1 MASSRSSSGKKRK
14 ISESDDD
21 SGLDRSRSRRASI
34 DHAAMSYQNIDSEV
48 KFLLEV
54 SNVTKWILWP
64 GECYIHWGYIPS
76 PPTVILPGEKA
87 SITGHNEEGHYAG
100 DPNHNLYATGVTGV
114 VSWKIGKT
122 SKKLA
127 IMYSMPF
134 NWKQWKNKLGIA
146 IVDEN
151 QKIDK
156 AFCRRMI
163 VEEDLASTREF
174 HGLIKP
180 IKVTSDK
187 FQVSGTMGTSHHCEI
202 KITFM
207 AKDEKDNAP
216 KPPEYVPGFVTPLKT
231 DGEPTP
237 STSKDNTQPEYVPS
251 CVTPVKIDDGKTSEP
266 TPSSSTP
273 SRTSTAPP
281 QIDLTGPISQ
291 CL

>member
-1 MASSRSSSGKKRK
+1 M
-14 ISESDDD
+14 
-21 SGLDRSRSRRASI
+21 
-34 DHAAMSYQNIDSEV
+34 
-48 KFLLEV
+48 
-54 SNVTKWILWP
+54 
-64 GECYIHWGYIPS
+64 
-76 PPTVILPGEKA
+76 
-87 SITGHNEEGHYAG
+87 
-100 DPNHNLYATGVTGV
+100 
-114 VSWKIGKT
+114 SWKIGKT

-187 FQVSGTMGTSHHCEI
+187 FKVSGTMGTSHHCEI

-207 AKDEKDNAP
+207 AKDEKDNAL

-266 TPSSSTP
+266 TPSSTP
-273 SRTSTAPP
+273 SRTSSSPP

-291 CL
+291 CF